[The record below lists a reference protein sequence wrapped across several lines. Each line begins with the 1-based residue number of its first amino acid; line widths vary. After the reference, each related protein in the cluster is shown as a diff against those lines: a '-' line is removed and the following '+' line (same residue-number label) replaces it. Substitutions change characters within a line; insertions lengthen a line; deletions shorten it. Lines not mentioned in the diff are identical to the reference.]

1 MHGWKKFESVC
12 NKKAAEIQIHILL
25 SNKKHYIDVVTIRVV
40 TIENGT
46 ETMTMLWIGK
56 MMGREYEIMSIKEQD
71 VFGRTTTTVNMLL
84 DMD

>member
-40 TIENGT
+40 TIHRPIFIT
-46 ETMTMLWIGK
+46 VGK
-56 MMGREYEIMSIKEQD
+56 MSAAS
-71 VFGRTTTTVNMLL
+71 
-84 DMD
+84 